1 MTFNNEFKRNS
12 FSLNASHDI
21 SSRLKAEGGF
31 SYIESTA
38 QNPTRQGGS
47 GSPIYDFMYSIAREY
62 DTDYWLKDKHYISP
76 AGDGYNSMDPY
87 GYSKTIYDYLENIY
101 TQDEMSVRGYLNL
114 DLKLLDWLSVKVKGD
129 IYKLYTTNE
138 SKVMAT
144 GASKYDGAAYK
155 IHENKRPVQNYRY
168 VDS

>member
-1 MTFNNEFKRNS
+1 MNSDGLTFNNEFKRNS

-31 SYIESTA
+31 SYIESKA

-62 DTDYWLKDKHYISP
+62 DTDYWLKDKRYISP

-144 GASKYDGAAYK
+144 GASKYDWGSLQD
-155 IHENKRPVQNYRY
+155 P
-168 VDS
+168 